1 MNATPIP
8 AYELLARSMG
18 SAGIGTVFG
27 LLGDGNLDVIDALV
41 SKESV
46 TYIPV
51 NREDI
56 AVSAADGFSR
66 VSGGVGVAAVTHGP
80 GLTNAV
86 TAIHEAARSRT
97 PLLVLCGD
105 TDPSDLAHNQAIDQ
119 EATVA
124 PTGAEF
130 VSVVSAGRVA
140 YDFARAYA
148 LAIGERRPVVLN
160 LPTHILSAKVIP
172 EDVAAPTP
180 HRIAPQTDEE
190 ALDVALGVIATAQRP
205 VVIAGRGVVD
215 AGARSDVLRLAEA
228 VGAPVA
234 TTLKARG
241 LFRGESLDLGV
252 CGTVSSQASAEVI
265 GEADCLV
272 VFGAGLNRYT
282 TSYGSLLDG
291 KTVIQVDADPQ
302 AFGRWYAV
310 DVGVIGDVG
319 TTAALMHEALAESG
333 HSPRPWGSRDVADRL
348 AAQSPL
354 DEFVDVSTDSAIDP
368 RALMIWLNETLPSDR
383 IVVCDVGGFMEVPLR
398 HLDVIDPRAHVLPAA
413 FGSVGL
419 SMAAAIGAGV
429 ASSKRPTVAVMG
441 DGGWMMGGVNALDT
455 AVSLG
460 LDLVVCL
467 LNDGGYGIEHRALV
481 AKGSDP
487 SVASMPWPSPHS
499 VARALGA
506 ESISVKSKA
515 DLIAAE
521 LLVRERRGP
530 LLIDATIPM

>member
-1 MNATPIP
+1 MSAPRIP

-18 SAGIGTVFG
+18 RVGVGTVFG
-27 LLGDGNLDVIDALV
+27 LLGDGNIDVIDALV
-41 SKESV
+41 SNESA
-46 TYIPV
+46 TYVPV

-66 VSGGVGVAAVTHGP
+66 VSGGVGVAAITHGP

-105 TDPSDLAHNQAIDQ
+105 TDPSDRAHNQAIDQ
-119 EATVA
+119 RATVA

-130 VSVVSAGRVA
+130 VSVESAGRVA
-140 YDFARAYA
+140 HDFTHAYA
-148 LAIGERRPVVLN
+148 LAVGDRRPVVLN
-160 LPTHILSAKVIP
+160 LPTQVLVEEVIP
-172 EDVAAPTP
+172 QEVAAPTP
-180 HRIAPQTDEE
+180 HRSAPQIDEA
-190 ALDVALGVIATAQRP
+190 ALDVALGVLATALRP
-205 VVIAGRGVVD
+205 VVVAGRGVVD
-215 AGARSDVLRLAEA
+215 AGAHNQVLGLANA
-228 VGAPVA
+228 IGAPVA

-252 CGTVSSQASAEVI
+252 CGTVSSLASAEVL

-291 KTVIQVDADPQ
+291 KTVIQVDSDPQ
-302 AFGRWYAV
+302 AFGRWYPV

-319 TTAALMHEALAESG
+319 TTASLMHEALAESG

-348 AAQSPL
+348 AAQSSL
-354 DEFVDVSTDSAIDP
+354 DEFVDVSTDSAVDP
-368 RALMIWLNETLPSDR
+368 RALMIWLNETVPPDR

-419 SMAAAIGAGV
+419 SMAAAIGAGI
-429 ASSKRPTVAVMG
+429 ASPNRPTLAVMG
-441 DGGWMMGGVNALDT
+441 DGGWMMGGINALDT

-460 LDLVVCL
+460 LDLVVCV

-487 SVASMPWPSPHS
+487 SVASMQWPPPHS
-499 VARALGA
+499 VARTLGA
-506 ESISVKSKA
+506 ESISVKSKS
-515 DLIAAE
+515 DLTGAE
-521 LLVRERRGP
+521 LLVNERRGP
-530 LLIDATIPM
+530 VLIDATIPM